1 MPVSTAI
8 TVTLRVLSTV
18 KTVSVTY
25 RTEHASNVILGG
37 LGYIVIQVRSQNV
50 FFVEILLL
58 VLF

>member
-8 TVTLRVLSTV
+8 TVTLHVQPTV
-18 KTVSVTY
+18 KTVSVTW

-50 FFVEILLL
+50 FFGEILLL
-58 VLF
+58 L